1 MCGRSRTTCAPPMRW
16 TSVRFLRWCV
26 PFLAVM
32 VVLSVR
38 ATTRAISAST
48 WKMGFPTDPPA
59 SSTTTAIF
67 AETWRM
73 SFSTDSPASSPLSIF
88 YNVYIPEENATAIQ
102 IVSEQLT
109 QIGEGLRCVQQ
120 AIPLLYTTVGRTL
133 AEASMVSMC
142 GKYSDKISFT
152 HLAHLETGYEEHTLG
167 AVHDYCSAHPRH
179 RVIYLHNKGSYH
191 ETIDNHHFR
200 RHLTDAVMSNDCIEH
215 ASSEDCNVCGL
226 LFNPFP
232 EPGFPG
238 NMFIAKCSYIR
249 KLVHPTKF
257 TAMKDIFFGK
267 VSKFIADGTL
277 QAAMYNIS
285 VDWFFGRNRYA
296 LEHWVGSHPALGKVC
311 YVSRTHSPSFW
322 MEHTSFDR
330 NPEHWKFDTVLHDPP
345 AAWWL
350 AYAGNAPNDTRR
362 EFFLLPGM
370 LLKWFEWYG
379 EVPPPTSWVWSWY
392 PDGEFWR
399 TQVVKYRSRAVEV
412 ANACAH

>member
-1 MCGRSRTTCAPPMRW
+1 
-16 TSVRFLRWCV
+16 
-26 PFLAVM
+26 M

-109 QIGEGLRCVQQ
+109 QIVEGLRQIRGIQQ
-120 AIPLLYTTVGRTL
+120 AIPLRYITVGRTL
-133 AEASMVSMC
+133 ADESLVSMC
-142 GKYSDKISFT
+142 GNYSEQISCT
-152 HLAHLETGYEEHTLG
+152 HLAHFAQGHEEHTLG
-167 AVHDYCSAHPRH
+167 AMYEHCSAHPLD

-238 NMFIAKCSYIR
+238 NMFLAKCSYVR
-249 KLVHPTKF
+249 QLVHPAKF
-257 TAMKDIFFGK
+257 AAMKDIFFGK
-267 VSKFIADGTL
+267 VRKFIADGTL
-277 QAAMYNIS
+277 QA
-285 VDWFFGRNRYA
+285 
-296 LEHWVGSHPALGKVC
+296 
-311 YVSRTHSPSFW
+311 
-322 MEHTSFDR
+322 
-330 NPEHWKFDTVLHDPP
+330 
-345 AAWWL
+345 
-350 AYAGNAPNDTRR
+350 
-362 EFFLLPGM
+362 
-370 LLKWFEWYG
+370 
-379 EVPPPTSWVWSWY
+379 
-392 PDGEFWR
+392 
-399 TQVVKYRSRAVEV
+399 
-412 ANACAH
+412 